1 MPKFHICS
9 VLLVLVLLTAS
20 SCMESNLSE
29 NTYYESA
36 WCVVQGRGS
45 QIALITD
52 AKEILKPSESLDSV
66 RFKSGDR
73 YRVFYIPLG
82 NQSMYSTVSGSK
94 LVEITSL
101 QPVYVEE
108 IRMHH
113 AFIGT
118 VNDPVWL
125 NEDPFFG
132 GGFLNFDF
140 QFYSSD
146 TGIKHGIH
154 LLQDSLVGRKLY
166 LKFGHD
172 ANGDAKTK
180 TASALASFPT
190 SSLEQAPDADSLI
203 ILIRD
208 EATNHSYR
216 LALKDTLNNLRTAY
230 P

>member
-1 MPKFHICS
+1 MPKYFGYS
-9 VLLVLVLLTAS
+9 ALLVLAMLTAT
-20 SCMESNLSE
+20 SCMDSNLSE

-36 WCVVQGRGS
+36 WCVVQGRGN
-45 QIALITD
+45 QIALVTD
-52 AKEILKPSESLDSV
+52 ANEILKPSESLDSV

-82 NQSMYSTVSGSK
+82 NQSTYSTVSGTK
-94 LVEITSL
+94 LVEITNL
-101 QPVYVEE
+101 QPVYVEG
-108 IRMHH
+108 IRMRE

-172 ANGDAKTK
+172 ANGDAKTI
-180 TASALASFPT
+180 TTSALASFPT
-190 SSLEQAPDADSLI
+190 SSLKQASDADSLI
-203 ILIRD
+203 IWIRD
-208 EATNHSYR
+208 EVTSHSYR